1 MDTEYAAVK
10 PINQEKPS
18 TPARLIRGLSLLD
31 ATMIVVGSM
40 IGSGIFITSAESSRL
55 VGSPGW
61 LLAAWALAGVLTI
74 TGALCCAELAA
85 MWPRAGGQYVF
96 LREAYG
102 PATGFLFGWGLFLI
116 IQTGTIAAVAV
127 AFANFTG
134 VLIDWFSADH
144 FLVSPAVVIKPFA
157 LGGLSFNGYA
167 LSLSTQQLLAIV
179 MILFLTFINTRG
191 LQAGKVIQNT
201 FTFTKTAALLGL
213 IVIGLFLGWNGAS
226 AAYTSS
232 WWASWENGWEPTA
245 AQVWFEPTSQ
255 GLVTLALVMLL
266 GRAMVGPLFAQSAW
280 NNVTFTAGEV
290 RDPGKNLP
298 RALLIGCGLV
308 VTFYLLANLA
318 YVVTLPLVGIQT
330 APQNRVATAVMQA
343 VLGPKG
349 TILMALA
356 IMISTFG
363 CNNGLILSGARVYYA
378 MARDGLFFKRVDK
391 VNARHVPAV
400 ALIAQGVWASL
411 LVLPRTVTVNQQTGA
426 YSFGNVY
433 TQLLEYIVSV
443 DLIFYALMVGAVIVM
458 RRKAPEIERPYR
470 TFGYPLVPIVYIVLA
485 LLFVIDLAILS
496 PSTSGIG
503 YLLVFTGIPVYFFWK
518 HKEAQ
523 KTQKA
528 QEEQTS

>member
-1 MDTEYAAVK
+1 
-10 PINQEKPS
+10 
-18 TPARLIRGLSLLD
+18 
-31 ATMIVVGSM
+31 
-40 IGSGIFITSAESSRL
+40 

-127 AFANFTG
+127 AFANFSG
-134 VLIDWFSADH
+134 VLVDWISGERY
-144 FLVSPAVVIKPFA
+144 LMSSVVIIHPFK
-157 LGGLSFNGYA
+157 LGTLSFNGYA
-167 LSLSTQQLLAIV
+167 VSLSTQQLVAVV

-191 LQAGKVIQNT
+191 LTTGKVIQNT

-213 IVIGLFLGWNGAS
+213 IVIGLFVGWNAGS

-232 WWASWENGWEPTA
+232 WWKSWENGWQPTA
-245 AQVWFEPTSQ
+245 AQVWFEPSSQ
-255 GLVTLALVMLL
+255 GLMVLALLMLL

-290 RDPGKNLP
+290 RNPGKNLP

-318 YVVTLPLVGIQT
+318 YVVTLPLAGIQN

-343 VLGPKG
+343 VLGPRG

-363 CNNGLILSGARVYYA
+363 CNNGLILAGARVYYA
-378 MARDGLFFKRVDK
+378 MARDGLFFRRVDS
-391 VNARHVPAV
+391 VNAHHVPAV
-400 ALIAQGVWASL
+400 ALVAQGIWASL
-411 LVLPRTVTVNQQTGA
+411 LVLPRTVAVDPQTGG
-426 YSFGNVY
+426 YRFGNVY
-433 TQLLEYIVSV
+433 TQLLEYIVSA
-443 DLIFYALMVGAVIVM
+443 DLVFYVLMVGAVIVM

-470 TFGYPLVPIVYIVLA
+470 TFGYPLVPIVYIILA
-485 LLFVIDLAILS
+485 GLFIIDLAILA

-503 YLLVFTGIPVYFFWK
+503 YLLVATGIPIYFIWRRRI
-518 HKEAQ
+518 
-523 KTQKA
+523 T
-528 QEEQTS
+528 

>member
-1 MDTEYAAVK
+1 M
-10 PINQEKPS
+10 
-18 TPARLIRGLSLLD
+18 IRGLSLLD

-61 LLAAWALAGVLTI
+61 LLMAWALAGVLTI

-134 VLIDWFSADH
+134 VLIDWFSADL
-144 FLVSPAVVIKPFA
+144 FILSPTVVIKPFA
-157 LGGLSFNGYA
+157 IGNLSFNGYA
-167 LSLSTQQLLAIV
+167 VSLSTQQLLAIV
-179 MILFLTFINTRG
+179 MILFLTVVNTRG
-191 LQAGKVIQNT
+191 LQTGKLIQNT

-232 WWASWENGWEPTA
+232 WWASWENGWQPTA
-245 AQVWFEPTSQ
+245 AQVWFEPSSE
-255 GLVTLALVMLL
+255 GLVVLALVMLL

-298 RALLIGCGLV
+298 RSLLIGCGLV

-318 YVVTLPLVGIQT
+318 YVVTLPLAEIQT

-343 VLGPKG
+343 VLGPSG

-363 CNNGLILSGARVYYA
+363 CNNGLILAGARVYYA
-378 MARDGLFFKRVDK
+378 MARD
-391 VNARHVPAV
+391 
-400 ALIAQGVWASL
+400 
-411 LVLPRTVTVNQQTGA
+411 
-426 YSFGNVY
+426 
-433 TQLLEYIVSV
+433 
-443 DLIFYALMVGAVIVM
+443 
-458 RRKAPEIERPYR
+458 
-470 TFGYPLVPIVYIVLA
+470 
-485 LLFVIDLAILS
+485 
-496 PSTSGIG
+496 
-503 YLLVFTGIPVYFFWK
+503 
-518 HKEAQ
+518 
-523 KTQKA
+523 
-528 QEEQTS
+528 